1 MKFYEF
7 EAKAIVGLVETS
19 PFMSWLYA
27 LFSVRGASNVIG
39 GFDVLFAVL
48 LGFGLFLN
56 NKKLIIVSSLACL
69 SVFLMTQTFLLSAPN
84 AFSSNTLLERL
95 GQFVI
100 KDLWY
105 IGNLIV
111 IATLM
116 IFKPAK

>member
-1 MKFYEF
+1 
-7 EAKAIVGLVETS
+7 
-19 PFMSWLYA
+19 
-27 LFSVRGASNVIG
+27 
-39 GFDVLFAVL
+39 
-48 LGFGLFLN
+48 
-56 NKKLIIVSSLACL
+56 
-69 SVFLMTQTFLLSAPN
+69 MTQTFLLSAPN